1 MENIHQGHRE
11 KMRQRFLKSGLE
23 GFADHEALELLLYY
37 AIPRQ
42 DTNPIAHR
50 LMDRYGSL
58 TAVLS
63 APAEDLK
70 KVEGIGESAAVLLKV
85 AGQIG
90 RKARLADAVQ
100 SCPMTDVETV
110 GAYLLERYAGE
121 THEIVYELCL
131 DRKGKLLACKRL
143 NDGGA
148 SSAALD
154 IRKVVENAILTSAST
169 DDNTPSMMQGGNAC
183 LFCIV
188 SIALRISPF
197 AHSILTAIGVFMII
211 PPLLPVSLFVLQAAC
226 QVSCQYSARVLRLSP
241 LLIPSSQPLLFRLVL
256 SCR

>member
-1 MENIHQGHRE
+1 MENIHRGHRE

-100 SCPMTDVETV
+100 SCPMTDVETA

-148 SSAALD
+148 SAALD

-169 DDNTPSMMQGGNAC
+169 VILAHNHPSG
-183 LFCIV
+183 
-188 SIALRISPF
+188 IALPSDDDCAATTR
-197 AHSILTAIGVFMII
+197 AAQALQTIGVALADHII
-211 PPLLPVSLFVLQAAC
+211 VADDDFVSMAQSGYLTSWEHL
-226 QVSCQYSARVLRLSP
+226 
-241 LLIPSSQPLLFRLVL
+241 
-256 SCR
+256 